1 MGVYYNELDSLSN
14 TYGVFDKIK
23 FNQYDVII
31 KNECGVKYIGI

>member
-31 KNECGVKYIGI
+31 KMNVVKYIGI